1 MTPET
6 AKAMYRR
13 RIGKGETVYIRRYTG
28 AGSNRPRYDVAV
40 RARVMGYDTQD
51 LVGTVVQ
58 GDRHVIFLAEDLLA
72 AQFALPLT
80 TNDKAVVKGRELAII
95 APDDATRRAD
105 GGVLIAFDLQVRG

>member
-6 AKAMYRR
+6 AKGIYRR

-28 AGSNRPRYDVAV
+28 TGTNRPRYDAPV
-40 RARVMGYDTQD
+40 RARVMGYEAKD
-51 LVGTVVQ
+51 LVGIIQQ
-58 GDRHVIFLAEDLLA
+58 GDRHVIFLAEDLIA

-80 TNDKAVVKGRELAII
+80 TSDKAVVKGRELAII